1 MTNAIS
7 APLPSL
13 RLERSLLRAGHA
25 LVGGIDEVGRGPLA
39 GPIYIGLV
47 VVDTNTPTA
56 PRGVRDS
63 KATKPGQRTQLARS
77 VKDWAWTTTASVDAQ
92 FIDRFGLTQ
101 ALRECVNIAYGN
113 ASRAGM
119 APSVIILD
127 GSFNF
132 CDPDL
137 PLSVVMRKKAD
148 QSASSVAA
156 ASIIAKVER
165 DEFMHER
172 SIDFPGY
179 GWERN
184 SGYGTREHLEA
195 IKRLGLTKLHRTS
208 FCH

>member
-1 MTNAIS
+1 VTSAIT
-7 APLPSL
+7 AVLPSL

-39 GPIYIGLV
+39 GPIYVGLV
-47 VVDTNTPTA
+47 VIDTNTPTA

-63 KATKPGQRTQLARS
+63 KATKPNERAQLSRS
-77 VKDWAWTTTASVDAQ
+77 VKDWAWSTTASVDAQ

-113 ASRAGM
+113 AQTAGM
-119 APSVIILD
+119 APSAIILD
-127 GSFNF
+127 GSYNF

-148 QSASSVAA
+148 QSSSSVAA

-165 DEFMHER
+165 DEFMCER
-172 SIDFPGY
+172 SVEFPGY

-195 IKRLGLTKLHRTS
+195 IERFGLTKLHRTS

>member
-1 MTNAIS
+1 M
-7 APLPSL
+7 
-13 RLERSLLRAGHA
+13 
-25 LVGGIDEVGRGPLA
+25 GGIDEVGRGPLA

-47 VVDTNTPTA
+47 VIDSQTPAA

-63 KATKPGQRTQLARS
+63 KAIQPKERAQLAQA
-77 VKDWAWTTTASVDAQ
+77 VTAWAWSTTASVDAQ

-113 ASRAGM
+113 AVKAGM

-127 GSFNF
+127 GTHNF
-132 CDPDL
+132 FDPDL

-148 QSASSVAA
+148 QSVSSVAA

-165 DEFMHER
+165 DEFMHEC
-172 SIDFPGY
+172 SIDFPNY

-184 SGYGTREHLEA
+184 SGYGTREHLDA
-195 IKRLGLTKLHRTS
+195 IKRFGLTKLHRTS

>member
-1 MTNAIS
+1 M
-7 APLPSL
+7 
-13 RLERSLLRAGHA
+13 
-25 LVGGIDEVGRGPLA
+25 GRGPLA
-39 GPIYIGLV
+39 GPIYVGLV
-47 VVDTNTPTA
+47 VINADTPTA

-63 KATKPGQRTQLARS
+63 KLTKREERTQLAQL
-77 VKDWAWTTTASVDAQ
+77 VKAWTWSTTASVDAQ

-113 ASRAGM
+113 AQREGM
-119 APSVIILD
+119 GPSVIILD
-127 GSFNF
+127 GTHNY

-137 PLSVVMRKKAD
+137 SLSIVMRKKAD

-165 DEFMHER
+165 DEFMRQR

-184 SGYGTREHLEA
+184 SGYGTPEHQDA
-195 IKRLGLTKLHRTS
+195 IKRFGVTKLHRTS

>member
-1 MTNAIS
+1 MTS
-7 APLPSL
+7 ATSVPLPSL
-13 RLERSLLRAGHA
+13 RLERSLLRAGHS
-25 LVGGIDEVGRGPLA
+25 LVGGVDEVGRGPLA

-47 VVDTNTPTA
+47 VINVDTTTA
-56 PRGVRDS
+56 PRGIRDS
-63 KATKPGQRTQLARS
+63 KVTKPAERAQLAQL
-77 VKDWAWTTTASVDAQ
+77 VTNWAWSTTASVDAQ

-101 ALRECVNIAYGN
+101 ALRECVNIAYEN
-113 ASRAGM
+113 AQREGM

-127 GSFNF
+127 GTHNF

-137 PLSVVMRKKAD
+137 PLSVVTRKKAD
-148 QSASSVAA
+148 QSASTVAA

-165 DEFMHER
+165 DEFMRQR

-184 SGYGTREHLEA
+184 SGYGTREHQDA
-195 IKRLGLTKLHRTS
+195 IKRLGVTKLHRTS

>member
-1 MTNAIS
+1 M
-7 APLPSL
+7 
-13 RLERSLLRAGHA
+13 
-25 LVGGIDEVGRGPLA
+25 VGGIDEVGRGPLA
-39 GPIYIGLV
+39 GPIYVGLV
-47 VVDTNTPTA
+47 VIGADTPTA

-63 KATKPGQRTQLARS
+63 KLTKPAERMQLANL
-77 VKDWAWTTTASVDAQ
+77 VKNWAWSTTASVDAQ

-113 ASRAGM
+113 AQREGM

-127 GSFNF
+127 GTHNF

-137 PLSVVMRKKAD
+137 PLSVLTRKKAD
-148 QSASSVAA
+148 QNVSCVAA

-165 DEFMHER
+165 DEFMRER
-172 SIDFPGY
+172 SIEFPGY

-184 SGYGTREHLEA
+184 SGYGTREHQEA
-195 IKRLGLTKLHRTS
+195 IKRFGVTELHRSS